1 MTLVTSTV
9 HQKQA
14 PFVSRDSRNLSHTQM
29 MRNLENK
36 KLNNPLGKLAMWM
49 GVNIIGQIVDLV
61 ESGLLLNAD
70 TEDQCRIIPEN
81 PESNSILMLF
91 FVIGSVYIQYT
102 ISLWYFFDTLRKK
115 LKKSTKNE
123 LLIEA

>member
-1 MTLVTSTV
+1 
-9 HQKQA
+9 
-14 PFVSRDSRNLSHTQM
+14 M
-29 MRNLENK
+29 MRNLESK

-49 GVNIIGQIVDLV
+49 GVNILGQIVDLV